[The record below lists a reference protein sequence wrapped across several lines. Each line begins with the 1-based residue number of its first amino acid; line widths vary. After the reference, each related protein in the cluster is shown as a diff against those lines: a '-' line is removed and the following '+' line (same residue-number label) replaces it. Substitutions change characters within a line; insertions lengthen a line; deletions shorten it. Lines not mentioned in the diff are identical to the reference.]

1 MTRYLL
7 LTNVVSGVVVDA
19 SGDFIVQRMI
29 ERSAN
34 PYDYPRT
41 ARMATVG
48 VSLTVPDH
56 YWYKYL
62 DKRFPSRS
70 ARTITVKVVLDC
82 AIMGPVNIVLFYLGM
97 CKLEGHSWTESFS
110 ELKNKFLVTFMLDLV
125 VWPAAQALNFYYV
138 PPALRLMYLNGV
150 YFVWSIILSYLK
162 HNDTHRQTKINR

>member
-1 MTRYLL
+1 MWRWTSRIWRRLLESKAMTRYLL

-82 AIMGPVNIVLFYLGM
+82 AIMGPVNIVLFYLG
-97 CKLEGHSWTESFS
+97 EGDMWNTQVSNYVHA
-110 ELKNKFLVTFMLDLV
+110 LVSGCLTYTRLLV
-125 VWPAAQALNFYYV
+125 NV
-138 PPALRLMYLNGV
+138 
-150 YFVWSIILSYLK
+150 
-162 HNDTHRQTKINR
+162 